1 MKYVY
6 LYHWCDDFG
15 RKLQSNIKFNIL
27 KEVWNY
33 ILWINLIKWIVHEKK
48 KKILNESIIQLVT
61 YSCDKRNLNFIILMI
76 ILAW

>member
-1 MKYVY
+1 MFI

-15 RKLQSNIKFNIL
+15 RKLQSNIWFNIL

-48 KKILNESIIQLVT
+48 KKILNEPIIQLVT
-61 YSCDKRNLNFIILMI
+61 YSWDKRNINFIIFMI